1 MVLRGI
7 FLWLLLSSS
16 FAVFA
21 SQPIN
26 IFKPGSYSEILQQR
40 QQQPF
45 ILVLWS
51 IDCPPCYE
59 ELALLGKK
67 IKTRPQL
74 DLVIVSTDTIDDIKE
89 IKKQLAK
96 YGLNNINAWV
106 FADQMAQQLRYEI
119 DPGWYGELPRSYL
132 FDSYQNRHPVSG
144 VLKPEML
151 QRWES
156 AVAR

>member
-1 MVLRGI
+1 MVLRGLI
-7 FLWLLLSSS
+7 LWLFLSIS
-16 FAVFA
+16 FVASA
-21 SQPIN
+21 SQTIN

-59 ELALLGKK
+59 ELALLGEK
-67 IKTRPQL
+67 IRKQPEL
-74 DLVIVSTDTIDDIKE
+74 GLVFVSTDTTDDIEE
-89 IKKQLAK
+89 IKKQLGK
-96 YGLNNINAWV
+96 YGLSSINAWV

-132 FDSYQNRHPVSG
+132 FDSRHNRHPVSG

-156 AVAR
+156 AVTK

>member
-1 MVLRGI
+1 MLLRGL

-16 FAVFA
+16 VVATA
-21 SQPIN
+21 SQTIN

-51 IDCPPCYE
+51 IDCPPCYQ
-59 ELALLGKK
+59 ELALLGEK
-67 IKTRPQL
+67 IKKQPRL
-74 DLVIVSTDTIDDIKE
+74 ELVLVSTDTTDDIE
-89 IKKQLAK
+89 VIKKQLAK
-96 YGLNNINAWV
+96 YGLNSINAWV
-106 FADQMAQQLRYEI
+106 FANQMAQQLRYEI

-132 FDSYQNRHPVSG
+132 FDNQHNRQSASG

-151 QRWES
+151 QHWES
-156 AVAR
+156 AVTK